1 MKNTQVTLSETS
13 IQYNLYRTALN
24 LYTQYYSFHENVYS

>member
-1 MKNTQVTLSETS
+1 MKNTQVTLS
-13 IQYNLYRTALN
+13 IQYNLYHTALN